1 MLGFTMESTIASE
14 KVTPALETIPAA
26 VCGVLSVN
34 LGAVASNYQILS
46 SHLKSGAIAAV
57 LKADAYGLGLV
68 PVGQTLAGVGCQD
81 FFVAHLEEALE
92 LRSHLSHANIY
103 VLSGVLKGSESEFR
117 HHNIIPV
124 LNDFE
129 MTERWAHQPHTTPL
143 PSVLHVDTGMNRN
156 GFDGPDLKRLLQNTS
171 LLERL
176 DVQYLMSHL
185 ACAPDASHPLNAQQR
200 ETFEQL
206 RGVFPGLKGSLAD
219 TAGLYLGGEYHY
231 DLTRSGKGIV
241 GMYEA
246 PAGPKLQNVATF
258 QARVIQI
265 REAKKGETVG
275 YNANVTL
282 EKDTRLA
289 VLGVG
294 FADGLDRRLS
304 IGGSV
309 MFEGRKAPIVGTLSM
324 DYTVVDITSIPDV
337 QVGGWAEVFGDTLS
351 IQDVAHQIQ
360 TISREIS
367 TRLGKRLLR
376 VYKG

>member
-1 MLGFTMESTIASE
+1 MESVITFE
-14 KVTPALETIPAA
+14 KVTPALDTIPAA
-26 VCGVLSVN
+26 VCGVLSIN
-34 LGAVASNYQILS
+34 LGAVASNYRTLS
-46 SHLKSGAIAAV
+46 SHLKSGSIAAV

-68 PVGQTLAGVGCQD
+68 PVGQTLASAGCQN

-92 LRSHLSHANIY
+92 LRSHLNHANIY
-103 VLSGVLKGSESEFR
+103 VLSGVLKGTESDFR
-117 HHNIIPV
+117 HHNITPV
-124 LNDFE
+124 LNDYE
-129 MTERWAHQPHTTPL
+129 MTERWANQPHTASIPA
-143 PSVLHVDTGMNRN
+143 VLHVDTGMNRN
-156 GFDGPDLKRLLQNTS
+156 GFDGPDLKHLLQNAS

-176 DVQYLMSHL
+176 DVKYLMSHL
-185 ACAPDASHPLNAQQR
+185 ACAPDPSHPLNTQQR

-206 RGVFPGLKGSLAD
+206 RRLFPGLKGSLAD
-219 TAGLYLGGEYHY
+219 TAGLYLGPEYHY

-246 PAGPKLQNVATF
+246 PTGPKLQNVATF

-304 IGGSV
+304 HGGSV
-309 MFEGRKAPIVGTLSM
+309 MLGGHKAPIVGTLSM
-324 DYTVVDITSIPDV
+324 DYTVVDISHAPSV
-337 QVGGWAEVFGDTLS
+337 QVGDWAEVFGDALS

-376 VYKG
+376 VYTN